1 VRFEEIDARIR
12 EAVDAVAATD
22 PNPADPFRGLYISD
36 DLARA
41 LAHATPIG
49 ELDGRIA
56 AAAQALAL
64 GKLDTEVLALCA
76 APELSPRYG
85 RLLAYLHDDVTRKL
99 ASPRLV
105 TRLLAGE
112 GRPRDA
118 ILARFAHDAPLRRA
132 GALRLLAGDTPG
144 PLADRLVKVPDRLAA
159 LLLGARLDA
168 PALDGRLRRVDLDD
182 VLAEALRGG
191 AHGAAVQ
198 ELHALLAADSS
209 LPVLVAGPDAP
220 LLLAAALGRGLVLL
234 DIGALAAEE
243 LLADAALAA
252 RLEGR
257 RLCFDHLEQL
267 PPADRRRLA
276 RMLAVQEER
285 PLLCA
290 ASRDAALALDEQ
302 TVMVA
307 ETPLP
312 GFAER
317 VAVWRALAEPGA
329 PAGALTPR
337 EAPVATGG
345 KPRPAGGRAP
355 DVHDAPGASG
365 EPRPAADGAPD
376 VHEVAAKFRLSAGQI
391 ATACEVAWLAAA
403 ARGAA
408 RVGSEDLHAG
418 ARQASSTRLAELAT
432 RLPPGF
438 TWEDL
443 VLPARQLEL
452 LRSISAYLRH
462 RDLVLSEW
470 GYERT
475 VARTQGLKVLFAGES
490 GTGKTM
496 AAQVLAHG
504 LGLELFR
511 IDLATVVS
519 KYIGETE
526 KNLDRIF
533 TAAEGSNAILFFD
546 EADALFGKR
555 SEVSDSHDRYANI
568 EVAYLLQKMESYPGA
583 VVLATNFRRNID
595 DAFLRRL
602 DFVIDFP
609 FPEPEDRVRIWR
621 LLLPETAPLADDL
634 DLEFLAERFKLSGGG
649 IRNCSLAAAFLAAED
664 GGTITM
670 EHLVRAV
677 AIEYGKLGRLTLESD
692 FERFHAT
699 IQTPAVPPDAGAARS
714 STAVGDRR

>member
-1 VRFEEIDARIR
+1 MRFEEIDARIR
-12 EAVDAVAATD
+12 TAVDAVAATD

-36 DLARA
+36 DLARS
-41 LAHATPIG
+41 LARATPID
-49 ELDGRIA
+49 ELDARIA
-56 AAAQALAL
+56 AVAAVLAL
-64 GKLDTEVLALCA
+64 DPLQSEVLALCA

-105 TRLLAGE
+105 ARLLAGE
-112 GRPRDA
+112 ERSRDT
-118 ILARFAHDAPLRRA
+118 ILACFAHDAPLRRA
-132 GALRLLAGDTPG
+132 GAIRLLDGDAPG

-159 LLLGARLDA
+159 QLLGARLDA
-168 PALDGRLRRVDLDD
+168 PGLDGRLRRVDLD
-182 VLAEALRGG
+182 
-191 AHGAAVQ
+191 AAVAAAIAGGSHAAAIA
-198 ELHALLAADSS
+198 ELQGLLAADSR
-209 LPVLVAGPDAP
+209 LPALVAGPDAP
-220 LLLAAALGRGLVLL
+220 LLLAGALGRGLLLL
-234 DIGALAAEE
+234 DIEALASEE

-257 RLCFDHLEQL
+257 RLCFDHIDQVS
-267 PPADRRRLA
+267 PADRGRLTRA
-276 RMLAVQEER
+276 LAAQRER
-285 PLLCA
+285 QLLCA
-290 ASRDAALALDEQ
+290 ASRDAALQLDEQ
-302 TVMVA
+302 TVMVV
-307 ETPLP
+307 ETAMP

-317 VAVWRALAEPGA
+317 TALWRALAETGTRAEGA
-329 PAGALTPR
+329 CHPAS
-337 EAPVATGG
+337 V
-345 KPRPAGGRAP
+345 
-355 DVHDAPGASG
+355 G
-365 EPRPAADGAPD
+365 EQEVR
-376 VHEVAAKFRLSAGQI
+376 EVAAKFRLSAGQI
-391 ATACEVAWLAAA
+391 ATACEVARLSAA
-403 ARGAA
+403 ARGAK
-408 RVGSEDLHAG
+408 GIESEDLHAG
-418 ARQASSTRLAELAT
+418 ARQASSTRLGELAT

-452 LRSISAYLRH
+452 LQSISAYLRH

-470 GYERT
+470 GYERA

-511 IDLATVVS
+511 IDLATIVS

-621 LLLPETAPLADDL
+621 LLLPSTAPLAEDL
-634 DLEFLAERFKLSGGG
+634 DLEFLANQFKLSGGG
-649 IRNCSLAAAFLAAED
+649 IRNCSLAAAFLAADD

-670 EHLVRAV
+670 DHLVRAV
-677 AIEYGKLGRLTLESD
+677 AIEYGKLGRLTLEAD

-699 IQTPAVPPDAGAARS
+699 IQTPAAPADGVGPRAGA
-714 STAVGDRR
+714 GGRR

>member
-1 VRFEEIDARIR
+1 MRFQEIDARIR
-12 EAVDAVAATD
+12 TAVDGVAASD

-36 DLARA
+36 DLARS
-41 LAHATPIG
+41 LARATPI
-49 ELDGRIA
+49 EDLDARIA
-56 AAAQALAL
+56 AAAELLGLDALAS
-64 GKLDTEVLALCA
+64 EVLALCA

-105 TRLLAGE
+105 ARLLADE
-112 GRPRDA
+112 TRPRDA
-118 ILARFAHDAPLRRA
+118 VLACFAHDAPLRRA
-132 GALRLLAGDTPG
+132 GAIRLLDGDAPG

-159 LLLGARLDA
+159 QLLGARLDA
-168 PALDGRLRRVDLDD
+168 PASDGRLRRVN
-182 VLAEALRGG
+182 LAATL
-191 AHGAAVQ
+191 AANPAAKPAQ
-198 ELHALLAADSS
+198 ELKRLLAADSR
-209 LPVLVAGPDAP
+209 LPVLVAGPDAAG
-220 LLLAAALGRGLVLL
+220 LLVGALGCGLLLL
-234 DIGALAAEE
+234 DIEALASPE

-257 RLCFDHLEQL
+257 RLCFDHLERVS
-267 PPADRRRLA
+267 PGDRVRIA
-276 RMLAVQEER
+276 RALTALHER

-290 ASRDAALALDEQ
+290 ASRDAALNLDEE
-302 TVMVA
+302 TVMVL
-307 ETPLP
+307 ETAMPA
-312 GFAER
+312 FAER
-317 VAVWRALAEPGA
+317 IALWQ
-329 PAGALTPR
+329 AL
-337 EAPVATGG
+337 
-345 KPRPAGGRAP
+345 
-355 DVHDAPGASG
+355 SG
-365 EPRPAADGAPD
+365 EQEVRD
-376 VHEVAAKFRLSAGQI
+376 VAAKFRLSASQI
-391 ATACEVAWLAAA
+391 AVACEVAELNAA
-403 ARGAA
+403 ARAA
-408 RVGSEDLHAG
+408 ERVQSEDLHAG
-418 ARQASSTRLAELAT
+418 ARQASSTRLGELAT

-452 LRSISAYLRH
+452 LQSISAYLRH

-470 GYERT
+470 GYERA

-533 TAAEGSNAILFFD
+533 TAAQGSNAILFFD

-555 SEVSDSHDRYANI
+555 SEVNDSHDRYANI

-609 FPEPEDRVRIWR
+609 FPEAEDRVRIWR
-621 LLLPETAPLADDL
+621 LLLPSTAPLAEDL
-634 DLEFLAERFKLSGGG
+634 DLEFLANQFKLSGGG
-649 IRNCSLAAAFLAAED
+649 IRNCSLAAAFLAADD

-670 EHLVRAV
+670 DHLVRAV
-677 AIEYGKLGRLTLESD
+677 AIEYGKLGRLTLEVD
-692 FERFHAT
+692 FERFHAA
-699 IQTPAVPPDAGAARS
+699 IQVRDGAPDGVEGGTR
-714 STAVGDRR
+714 

>member
-1 VRFEEIDARIR
+1 MRFEEIDARIR
-12 EAVDAVAATD
+12 TAVDDVAATD

-36 DLARA
+36 DLARS
-41 LAHATPIG
+41 LARATPID
-49 ELDGRIA
+49 ELDARIA
-56 AAAQALAL
+56 AVA
-64 GKLDTEVLALCA
+64 EVLALDSLQSEVLSLCA

-105 TRLLAGE
+105 ARLLADE
-112 GRPRDA
+112 QRPRDT
-118 ILARFAHDAPLRRA
+118 ILACFAHDAPLRRA
-132 GALRLLAGDTPG
+132 GAIRLLDGEHPG

-159 LLLGARLDA
+159 QLLGARLDA
-168 PALDGRLRRVDLDD
+168 PALDGRLRRVDLDPG
-182 VLAEALRGG
+182 LAAALAGG
-191 AHGAAVQ
+191 SHAAAIA
-198 ELHALLAADSS
+198 ELQGLLAADSL
-209 LPVLVAGPDAP
+209 LPTLVAGPDAS
-220 LLLAAALGRGLVLL
+220 LLLAGALGQGLLLL
-234 DIGALAAEE
+234 DIEALASPE

-257 RLCFDHLEQL
+257 RLCFDHLDQVS
-267 PPADRRRLA
+267 PADRGRLTRA
-276 RMLAVQEER
+276 LAAQRER

-290 ASRDAALALDEQ
+290 ASRDAALQLDEQ

-307 ETPLP
+307 ETAMP

-317 VAVWRALAEPGA
+317 TAVWRAI
-329 PAGALTPR
+329 
-337 EAPVATGG
+337 
-345 KPRPAGGRAP
+345 
-355 DVHDAPGASG
+355 SG
-365 EPRPAADGAPD
+365 EPEVR
-376 VHEVAAKFRLSAGQI
+376 EVAAKFRLSAGQI
-391 ATACEVAWLAAA
+391 ATACEVARLSAA
-403 ARGAA
+403 ARGVE
-408 RVGSEDLHAG
+408 RIQSEDLHAG
-418 ARQASSTRLAELAT
+418 ARQASSTRLGELAT

-438 TWEDL
+438 TWENL

-452 LRSISAYLRH
+452 LQSISAYLRH

-470 GYERT
+470 GYERA

-511 IDLATVVS
+511 IDLATIVS

-533 TAAEGSNAILFFD
+533 AAAEGSNAILFFD

-621 LLLPETAPLADDL
+621 LLLPTTAPLAEDL
-634 DLEFLAERFKLSGGG
+634 DLEFLANQFKLSGGG
-649 IRNCSLAAAFLAAED
+649 IRNCSLAAAFLAADD
-664 GGTITM
+664 GGVITM
-670 EHLVRAV
+670 DHLVRAV
-677 AIEYGKLGRLTLESD
+677 AIEYGKLGRLTLEAD

-699 IQTPAVPPDAGAARS
+699 IQVREGSP
-714 STAVGDRR
+714 

>member
-1 VRFEEIDARIR
+1 MRFEEIDARIR
-12 EAVDAVAATD
+12 NAVDDVAATD

-36 DLARA
+36 DLARS
-41 LAHATPIG
+41 LARATPIDA
-49 ELDGRIA
+49 LDDRIA
-56 AAAQALAL
+56 AAAELLAL
-64 GKLDTEVLALCA
+64 DPLQTEVLALCA

-105 TRLLAGE
+105 ARLLADE
-112 GRPRDA
+112 RHPRDA
-118 ILARFAHDAPLRRA
+118 ILGCFAHDAPLRQA
-132 GALRLLAGDTPG
+132 GALRLLDGDAPG

-159 LLLGARLDA
+159 HLLGARLDA
-168 PALDGRLRRVDLDD
+168 PATDGRLRCVDL
-182 VLAEALRGG
+182 ASAIAAGPPTAAFGELRG
-191 AHGAAVQ
+191 
-198 ELHALLAADSS
+198 LLAADSR
-209 LPVLVAGPDAP
+209 LPLLVAGPDAP
-220 LLLAAALGRGLVLL
+220 LLLAGALGRGLLLL
-234 DIGALAAEE
+234 DIEGLASRE

-257 RLCFDHLEQL
+257 RLCFDHLEQVS
-267 PPADRRRLA
+267 PADRGRIA
-276 RMLAVQEER
+276 RALAVQRER

-290 ASRDAALALDEQ
+290 ASRDAALHLDEQ
-302 TVMVA
+302 TVMVV
-307 ETPLP
+307 ETAMP
-312 GFAER
+312 GFGER
-317 VAVWRALAEPGA
+317 VAVWQALSGA
-329 PAGALTPR
+329 
-337 EAPVATGG
+337 
-345 KPRPAGGRAP
+345 
-355 DVHDAPGASG
+355 G
-365 EPRPAADGAPD
+365 EVRD
-376 VHEVAAKFRLSAGQI
+376 VAAKFRLSAGQI
-391 ATACEVAWLAAA
+391 AVACEVARLSAA
-403 ARGAA
+403 ARAA
-408 RVGSEDLHAG
+408 AGIESEDLHAG
-418 ARQASSTRLAELAT
+418 ARQASSTRLGELAT

-470 GYERT
+470 GYERA

-533 TAAEGSNAILFFD
+533 AAAEGSNAILFFD

-609 FPEPEDRVRIWR
+609 FPEPADRVRIWR
-621 LLLPETAPLADDL
+621 LLLPSTAPQADDL
-634 DLEFLAERFKLSGGG
+634 DLEFLANQFKLSGGG
-649 IRNCSLAAAFLAAED
+649 IRNCSLAAAFLAADD
-664 GGTITM
+664 GGVITM
-670 EHLVRAV
+670 DHLVRAV
-677 AIEYGKLGRLTLESD
+677 AIEYGKLGRLTLEAD
-692 FERFHAT
+692 FERFHGA
-699 IQTPAVPPDAGAARS
+699 IRVAGMGGAP
-714 STAVGDRR
+714 

>member
-1 VRFEEIDARIR
+1 MRFEEIDARIR

-36 DLARA
+36 DLARS
-41 LAHATPIG
+41 LAHATPIDA
-49 ELDGRIA
+49 LDDRVA
-56 AAAQALAL
+56 VAAQALAL
-64 GKLDTEVLALCA
+64 GELDTEVLEVCA

-105 TRLLAGE
+105 ARLLAGE

-132 GALRLLAGDTPG
+132 GALRLLDGDAPG

-159 LLLGARLDA
+159 LLLGAGLDA
-168 PALDGRLRRVDLDD
+168 PASDGRLRRVDLDGP
-182 VLAEALRGG
+182 LAAALRGDRSQSG
-191 AHGAAVQ
+191 HGAGVA
-198 ELHALLAADSS
+198 ELRNLLAADSR
-209 LPVLVAGPDAP
+209 LPALVAGPDAP

-234 DIGALAAEE
+234 DVEALAAPEV
-243 LLADAALAA
+243 LADATLAA

-257 RLCFDHLEQL
+257 RLCFDHLERVG
-267 PPADRRRLA
+267 PADRARLA
-276 RMLAVQEER
+276 HALAALHER

-290 ASRDAALALDEQ
+290 TTREAALCLDEQ

-307 ETPLP
+307 ETTLP

-317 VAVWRALAEPGA
+317 VALWRAL
-329 PAGALTPR
+329 
-337 EAPVATGG
+337 
-345 KPRPAGGRAP
+345 
-355 DVHDAPGASG
+355 G
-365 EPRPAADGAPD
+365 EETE
-376 VHEVAAKFRLSAGQI
+376 VQEVAAKFRLSAGQI
-391 ATACEVAWLAAA
+391 ADACEVARLSAA
-403 ARGAA
+403 ARGAERIA
-408 RVGSEDLHAG
+408 SEDLHAG
-418 ARQASSTRLAELAT
+418 ARQASSTRLGELAT

-443 VLPARQLEL
+443 VLPPRQLEL

-470 GYERT
+470 GYERA
-475 VARTQGLKVLFAGES
+475 VARSQGLKVLFAGES

-496 AAQVLAHG
+496 AAQVLADE

-533 TAAEGSNAILFFD
+533 TAAEGSNAMLFFD

-555 SEVSDSHDRYANI
+555 SEVSDAHDRYANI
-568 EVAYLLQKMESYPGA
+568 EVAYLLQKMESYDGA
-583 VVLATNFRRNID
+583 VVLATNLRRNID

-621 LLLPETAPLADDL
+621 LLLPTTAPLAEDL
-634 DLEFLAERFKLSGGG
+634 DLEFLAHQFKLSGGA

-664 GGTITM
+664 GGVITM

-677 AIEYGKLGRLTLESD
+677 AIEYGKLGRLTLEAD

-699 IQTPAVPPDAGAARS
+699 IQMPAVAPSGSAAQPGASGGQLAAS
-714 STAVGDRR
+714 ESERR

>member
-1 VRFEEIDARIR
+1 MRFEEIDARIR
-12 EAVDAVAATD
+12 SAVDDIAATD

-36 DLARA
+36 DLARS
-41 LAHATPIG
+41 LARATPID
-49 ELDGRIA
+49 ELDARIVA
-56 AAAQALAL
+56 AAEVLAL
-64 GKLDTEVLALCA
+64 DPLHAEVLALCA

-85 RLLAYLHDDVTRKL
+85 RLFAYLHDDITRKL

-105 TRLLAGE
+105 ARLLADE
-112 GRPRDA
+112 RRPRDA
-118 ILARFAHDAPLRRA
+118 ILGCFAHDAPLRRA
-132 GALRLLAGDTPG
+132 GAIRLLDGDAPG

-159 LLLGARLDA
+159 QLLGARLDA
-168 PALDGRLRRVDLDD
+168 PASDGRARRVDLD
-182 VLAEALRGG
+182 
-191 AHGAAVQ
+191 AAVAAAIASGS
-198 ELHALLAADSS
+198 HAAAIEKLRSLLAADSR
-209 LPVLVAGPDAP
+209 LPLLVAGPDAP
-220 LLLAAALGRGLVLL
+220 LLLAAALGRGLLLL
-234 DIGALAAEE
+234 DIEALASQE

-257 RLCFDHLEQL
+257 ALCFDHLEQIG
-267 PPADRRRLA
+267 PADRA
-276 RMLAVQEER
+276 RIARALEAWGER
-285 PLLCA
+285 PLMCA
-290 ASRDAALALDEQ
+290 HTRDAALHLDEQ
-302 TVMVA
+302 TVMVV
-307 ETPLP
+307 ETAMP

-317 VAVWRALAEPGA
+317 VALWQALA
-329 PAGALTPR
+329 
-337 EAPVATGG
+337 
-345 KPRPAGGRAP
+345 AGGACLP
-355 DVHDAPGASG
+355 ASVEG
-365 EPRPAADGAPD
+365 ERLPASVAEPE

-391 ATACEVAWLAAA
+391 AAACEVARLSAA
-403 ARGAA
+403 ARASELIE
-408 RVGSEDLHAG
+408 SEDLHAG
-418 ARQASSTRLAELAT
+418 ARQASSTRLGELAT

-470 GYERT
+470 GYERA

-583 VVLATNFRRNID
+583 VMLATNFRRNID

-621 LLLPETAPLADDL
+621 LLLPTTAPLAEDL
-634 DLEFLAERFKLSGGG
+634 DLEFLANQFKLSGGG
-649 IRNCSLAAAFLAAED
+649 IRNCSLAAAFLAADD
-664 GGTITM
+664 GGLITM
-670 EHLVRAV
+670 DHLVRAV
-677 AIEYGKLGRLTLESD
+677 AIEYGKLGRLTLEVD
-692 FERFHAT
+692 FERFHGA
-699 IQTPAVPPDAGAARS
+699 IQTRESSPAGGHVRGEPA
-714 STAVGDRR
+714 